1 MSNAKIIKTVT
12 ACGVL
17 SSLGGMSAAQSL
29 LIDPPQIPMTAA
41 GDPDPAGPMRS
52 FSMMAVDPPA
62 PRTFAVNDLI
72 TIVIDETSRSSVSQS
87 LETEQRHR
95 TDATLGRVLDPL
107 QLLQLRLRMG
117 DSEDIKLLDAQARR
131 DFEGDGDYRRDER
144 FNTRITARVIDVK
157 PNGTMVLEARRQIG
171 RDDEISTLVL
181 TGICRRQDVTRANTV
196 LSSQLADLR
205 LVQHNHGHVKR
216 AASKGPVTT
225 MLDRLFN
232 F

>member
-1 MSNAKIIKTVT
+1 MADTKIVT
-12 ACGVL
+12 ACAALVCASGTL
-17 SSLGGMSAAQSL
+17 QAQSL

-72 TIVIDETSRSSVSQS
+72 TIIIDETSRSTVSQS
-87 LETEQRHR
+87 LDTERRHQ

-107 QLLQLRLRMG
+107 QLLQLRLQMG
-117 DSEDIKLLDAQARR
+117 ASEDVTLLEAQARR
-131 DFEGDGDYRRDER
+131 KFEGDGDYRRDER

-205 LVQHNHGHVKR
+205 VVQHNHGHVKR